1 MTPRALHTASRT
13 ALRTASTAC
22 SARWSALPAGAR
34 EFLRELG
41 IVATAGLL
49 YFLVRGAV
57 QDRAEEAFARARALL
72 DLEHQ
77 LGIAWE
83 AAIHEAALSAA
94 WIVDFANAIY
104 FWGHMPL
111 LIALALW
118 LWFRHRPV
126 WRGLRAALLASALL
140 GIACYVI
147 WPTAPPRLM
156 PELGYVDTLAW
167 RAAASYQA
175 QEVGPFVNPYAAL
188 PSLHVGWA
196 LLAGTACVRV
206 ALVQRGARRAAW
218 LALAALIPAS
228 QIWAVVATA
237 NHWLL
242 DAAAGAAVVAL
253 AALLASLS
261 AYAVARLRR
270 TLVRGAPRPAA
281 AQWLW
286 RSSNADRHDAVG
298 AGPRDR

>member
-1 MTPRALHTASRT
+1 MTPRALRS
-13 ALRTASTAC
+13 AC
-22 SARWSALPAGAR
+22 SRRWSAAPAGAR
-34 EFLRELG
+34 EFLRELA
-41 IVATAGLL
+41 IVAGGGLL

-57 QDRAEEAFARARALL
+57 QDRAEEAFARARGLLAL
-72 DLEHQ
+72 EER

-83 AAIHEAALSAA
+83 RAIHEAALSAA
-94 WIVDFANAIY
+94 WIVDLANAVY

-118 LWFRHRPV
+118 LWFRRRGV
-126 WRGLRAALLASALL
+126 WRSLRAALLASALL

-196 LLAGTACVRV
+196 LLAGAACARV
-206 ALVQRGARRAAW
+206 ALAQRGWRRIGW
-218 LALAALIPAS
+218 LALALLIPAA
-228 QIWAVVATA
+228 QTWAVVATA

-242 DAAAGAAVVAL
+242 DAAAGAVVVAL
-253 AALLASLS
+253 AAVLAYS
-261 AYAVARLRR
+261 VARLRFR
-270 TLVRGAPRPAA
+270 LRGRPPRGAAA
-281 AQWLW
+281 SRSW
-286 RSSNADRHDAVG
+286 RDRDADRHDAIG

>member
-1 MTPRALHTASRT
+1 MTPRALRS
-13 ALRTASTAC
+13 AC
-22 SARWSALPAGAR
+22 SRRWSALPAGAR
-34 EFLRELG
+34 EFLRELA
-41 IVATAGLL
+41 IVAGGGLL

-57 QDRAEEAFARARALL
+57 QDRTDEAFARARGLL
-72 DLEHQ
+72 ELEER

-83 AAIHEAALSAA
+83 SAIHEAALSAA
-94 WIVDFANAIY
+94 WIVDLANAVY

-118 LWFRHRPV
+118 LWFRRRGV

-196 LLAGTACVRV
+196 LLAGAACARV
-206 ALVQRGARRAAW
+206 ALAQRGRWRIAW
-218 LALAALIPAS
+218 LALAVLIPAS
-228 QIWAVVATA
+228 QTWAVVATA

-253 AALLASLS
+253 AAVLAYS
-261 AYAVARLRR
+261 VARLRF
-270 TLVRGAPRPAA
+270 TLRGRPPRSAA
-281 AQWLW
+281 ANRNW
-286 RSSNADRHDAVG
+286 RDRDADRHDAIG

>member
-1 MTPRALHTASRT
+1 MAFRA
-13 ALRTASTAC
+13 ALGS
-22 SARWSALPAGAR
+22 RWSALPGGLR
-34 EFLRELG
+34 EFLRELA
-41 IVATAGLL
+41 IVAAAGLL

-72 DLEHQ
+72 DLEQ
-77 LGIAWE
+77 RLGIAWE
-83 AAIHEAALSAA
+83 TAIHKAALSAD
-94 WIVDFANAIY
+94 WIVDLANSVY

-118 LWFRHRPV
+118 LWFRRRDV

-156 PELGYVDTLAW
+156 PELGYIDTLAL

-196 LLAGTACVRV
+196 LLAGAACARL
-206 ALVQRGARRAAW
+206 ARGEAGPRRILW
-218 LALAALIPAS
+218 LLLALAIPAS
-228 QIWAVVATA
+228 QTWAVVATA

-253 AALLASLS
+253 AALIS
-261 AYAVARLRR
+261 RLGP
-270 TLVRGAPRPAA
+270 TIIATAPRPNFAR
-281 AQWLW
+281 WFW
-286 RSSNADRHDAVG
+286 RDNDADRHDAIR